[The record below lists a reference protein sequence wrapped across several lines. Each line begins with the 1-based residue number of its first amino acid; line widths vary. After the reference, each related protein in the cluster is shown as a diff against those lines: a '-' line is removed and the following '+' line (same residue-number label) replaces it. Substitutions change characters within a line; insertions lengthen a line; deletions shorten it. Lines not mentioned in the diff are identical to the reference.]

1 MLIVNLYF
9 ILGLMLTTREIG
21 LILTSANQARVQA
34 LVIIEKE
41 IEIIAY

>member
-1 MLIVNLYF
+1 MRTVNLFF
-9 ILGLMLTTREIG
+9 ILGLVLTTRETG